1 MESMKWGDDGGEDYQ
16 LLLQLELE
24 GVKTCQKQ
32 MKDVH
37 KRVESR
43 DVKVGLSHHF
53 IHRSRHK

>member
-1 MESMKWGDDGGEDYQ
+1 MKWGDDGGEDYQ

-43 DVKVGLSHHF
+43 DEKVGLSRHF
-53 IHRSRHK
+53 LHRSRHK